1 MPYRAR
7 GNVVLVKRKG
17 KWVRFAVRASAAA
30 AQRQATA
37 LNMRLAGIPPKKKR
51 KKRRSK

>member
-1 MPYRAR
+1 VPYRAR
-7 GNVVLVKRKG
+7 GKIVLVKRKG

-37 LNMRLAGIPPKKKR
+37 LNMRLAGIPPKKR
-51 KKRRSK
+51 KRRRKR